1 MKWERRVEDQRQGFD
16 FCFEQ
21 RRHQK
26 IPPAECRQKSYRNC
40 GCNLASIG
48 QPHPL
53 SHNGQLR
60 VSDRH
65 SSQLQ
70 GIQSKRRLGTIVVK
84 HISFTT
90 TKSFIRGYRFTT
102 VDHNSTLDRDRSL
115 QIAEIGEGRIRFA
128 LRDDLCKFLIAWG

>member
-1 MKWERRVEDQRQGFD
+1 MQMKWERRVDDQRQGFD

-26 IPPAECRQKSYRNC
+26 IPPAESRQKSYRNC

-60 VSDRH
+60 
-65 SSQLQ
+65 
-70 GIQSKRRLGTIVVK
+70 
-84 HISFTT
+84 
-90 TKSFIRGYRFTT
+90 
-102 VDHNSTLDRDRSL
+102 
-115 QIAEIGEGRIRFA
+115 
-128 LRDDLCKFLIAWG
+128 